1 MIWTEIKIDDYY
13 DFCIQ
18 SGDWLIMRKGEH
30 VGLCFCNHRFRWCND
45 VEEGMFTAWMAELR
59 DRRTK
64 CMTPRKTPLMNL
76 KE

>member
-1 MIWTEIKIDDYY
+1 MIWNEVKIEGF

-18 SGDWLIMRKGEH
+18 SGDWLVTRKGKQ
-30 VGLCFCNHRFRWCND
+30 VGLCYCNYRLRWCD
-45 VEEGMFTAWMAELR
+45 DIEERMFIAWMAELR

-64 CMTPRKTPLMNL
+64 CITSRKPLLMNL